1 MRLQQTGYGVKI
13 ALAAAFAVLV
23 VVYDAFVVVH
33 LITAGHFPAFLS
45 PETLGI
51 VLSALFLALTTV
63 VICSTVWT
71 LAARKR
77 LSHSVA
83 TRDPAAVSEAS
94 PQRQCLAL
102 ALHDG
107 ETLTL
112 RRRYSLNAVFHSLVA
127 IVYLPG
133 IIFFGE
139 MLIFLLLPS
148 FGSSSLNP
156 FYHADWDGPPAPPPT
171 TIDWLTAALP
181 VLLAVGIWVYAYWQ
195 SLRNRLSLIVADD
208 AGISVRNG
216 LWRRRVR
223 WDEIDL
229 FARTPD
235 PRSNTVA
242 SPGSYVIWSRLQ
254 SLSFGFPGIEQEADY
269 EPGSRSWSAHYSF
282 DGGYNVYMRDAQRLL
297 ATIAAR
303 AHVPLLEIRDTSERA
318 SQSRREQ
325 AIAYMTEE
333 HALALPLA
341 EPRNMPSGDP
351 ASGELDEGET
361 VSLRAH
367 TWPQP
372 VTGDW
377 SSDFYIGLA
386 MIWTMSAAMANV
398 SHLWPLALAL
408 LAMVA
413 VLVTFDIVLFV
424 RRQRYRKNPDV
435 SADAS
440 GLTTWGR
447 FKDQP
452 VTISWERITAWV
464 VISPKQG
471 TTKPFRYVVVGDGLR
486 LAWSEP
492 TYGQYTWQSA
502 SSPQGS
508 YRKQAAR
515 LHALIAARTG
525 LPLRELRTDAAQA
538 IPARAM

>member
-1 MRLQQTGYGVKI
+1 MRLLHTGYGIKI
-13 ALAAAFAVLV
+13 ALATAFALLMTG
-23 VVYDAFVVVH
+23 YGLFVVVH

-45 PETLGI
+45 AETLGI

-63 VICSTVWT
+63 VICSTAWT

-77 LSHSVA
+77 LSHSVSA
-83 TRDPAAVSEAS
+83 RDPAVVGEAL
-94 PQRQCLAL
+94 PQPDLAL

-107 ETLTL
+107 EALTL
-112 RRRYSLNAVFHSLVA
+112 RRRYSLNAAFHSLVA

-156 FYHADWDGPPAPPPT
+156 FYHADLDGPPAPPPT
-171 TIDWLTAALP
+171 SLDWLTAALP

-195 SLRNRLSLIVADD
+195 SLRNRLSQIVADD

-216 LWRRRVR
+216 LWRRRAR

-242 SPGSYVIWSRLQ
+242 SPGSYIIWSRSQ
-254 SLSFGFPGIEQEADY
+254 SLSFSFPGIEQEADY
-269 EPGSRSWSAHYSF
+269 EPGSRSWSAHYRF
-282 DGGYNVYMRDAQRLL
+282 DGGYNVYMRDAQRLM

-303 AHVPLLEIRDTSERA
+303 AHVPLLVVRPTSERA

-333 HALALPLA
+333 RALALPLA
-341 EPRNMPSGDP
+341 APRNMPSGDP
-351 ASGELDEGET
+351 ASGELDDGET

-398 SHLWPLALAL
+398 SNLWPLALAL
-408 LAMVA
+408 LAIVA
-413 VLVTFDIVLFV
+413 VLVTLYIVLFL

-452 VTISWERITAWV
+452 VTVAWERITAWV
-464 VISPKQG
+464 IISPKQG
-471 TTKPFRYVVVGDGLR
+471 TTKPFRYLVVGDGLR

-502 SSPQGS
+502 SSPQGT
-508 YRKQAAR
+508 YRKQAER

-525 LPLRELRTDAAQA
+525 LPLRELQEDAVPATQA
-538 IPARAM
+538 

>member
-1 MRLQQTGYGVKI
+1 VRLLHTGYGIKI
-13 ALAAAFAVLV
+13 ALATAFALLMTG
-23 VVYDAFVVVH
+23 YGLFVVVH

-45 PETLGI
+45 AETLGI

-63 VICSTVWT
+63 VICSTAWT

-83 TRDPAAVSEAS
+83 ARDPAVVGEAL
-94 PQRQCLAL
+94 PQPDLAL

-107 ETLTL
+107 EALTL
-112 RRRYSLNAVFHSLVA
+112 RRRYSLNAAFHSLVA

-156 FYHADWDGPPAPPPT
+156 FYHADLDGPPAPPPT
-171 TIDWLTAALP
+171 SLDWLTAALP

-195 SLRNRLSLIVADD
+195 SLRNRLSQIVADD

-216 LWRRRVR
+216 LWRRRAR

-242 SPGSYVIWSRLQ
+242 SPGSYIIWSRSQ
-254 SLSFGFPGIEQEADY
+254 SLSFSFPGIEQEADY
-269 EPGSRSWSAHYSF
+269 EPGSRSWSAHYRF
-282 DGGYNVYMRDAQRLL
+282 DGGYNVYMRDAQRLM

-303 AHVPLLEIRDTSERA
+303 AHVPLLVVRPTSERA

-333 HALALPLA
+333 RALALPLA
-341 EPRNMPSGDP
+341 APRNMPSGDP
-351 ASGELDEGET
+351 ASGELDDGET

-372 VTGDW
+372 VNGDW

-398 SHLWPLALAL
+398 SNLWPLALAL
-408 LAMVA
+408 LAIVA
-413 VLVTFDIVLFV
+413 VLVTLYIVLFL

-452 VTISWERITAWV
+452 VTVAWERITAWV
-464 VISPKQG
+464 IISPKQG
-471 TTKPFRYVVVGDGLR
+471 TTKPFRYLVVGDGLR

-502 SSPQGS
+502 SSPQGT
-508 YRKQAAR
+508 YRKQAER

-525 LPLRELRTDAAQA
+525 LPLRELQEDAVPATQA
-538 IPARAM
+538 